1 MLRGK
6 GSRCGAGSLFCPFT
20 LQLMN
25 QKTREREKEPCP
37 RSQSLLMGGTY
48 PLYKFAQSQTNALFY
63 PLVLLLNY
71 HVDNN
76 N

>member
-1 MLRGK
+1 MLHGK
-6 GSRCGAGSLFCPFT
+6 GSLCGAGRLFCPFT
-20 LQLMN
+20 SQLVN

-37 RSQSLLMGGTY
+37 RSRSLLMGGTN

-63 PLVLLLNY
+63 PLVLLLSY